1 MKLGTENKKKVAAA
15 IILLLIAGGLFLYTT
30 SSPAPGQNAGNK
42 APAAASGTAR
52 AANRSGS
59 QRDPRTRFVAYRLQ
73 PTLDPELRL
82 DLLKDS
88 EDVKYVG
95 AGRNI
100 FREHLE
106 DIPKP
111 VAPGL
116 KGAAAA
122 GATPQTGAP
131 WKPPTAPAPPKIDLK
146 FYGWASQ
153 PGAPRAIFLAQGDA
167 VFVAR
172 EGDIIA
178 RRYKVVKITPN
189 AVEIQDVLSNNTQ
202 SIPLQ
207 G

>member
-15 IILLLIAGGLFLYTT
+15 IILLVIAGGLFLYTMR
-30 SSPAPGQNAGNK
+30 SPAPSLTAAIKAPVAAVGAAK
-42 APAAASGTAR
+42 APAR
-52 AANRSGS
+52 AGS
-59 QRDPRTRFVAYRLQ
+59 RDPRSRFVAYRLQ

-88 EDVKYVG
+88 ETVKYQG
-95 AGRNI
+95 TGRNI
-100 FREHLE
+100 FHEHLE
-106 DIPKP
+106 DVPKP
-111 VAPGL
+111 VASGL
-116 KGAAAA
+116 KGALA
-122 GATPQTGAP
+122 GKPPAGAP
-131 WKPPTAPAPPKIDLK
+131 WSPPTSPAPPQINLK

-167 VFVAR
+167 VYVAR

-178 RRYKVVKITPN
+178 RRYKVLKITPN

>member
-15 IILLLIAGGLFLYTT
+15 VILLVAAGGLSFYTM
-30 SSPAPGQNAGNK
+30 SSSAPSPTANNK
-42 APAAASGTAR
+42 APSATTAAPKAAAR
-52 AANRSGS
+52 AAA
-59 QRDPRTRFVAYRLQ
+59 RDPRTRFIAYRLQ
-73 PTLDPELRL
+73 PTLDPVLRL

-88 EDVKYVG
+88 EDVKYQG
-95 AGRNI
+95 TGRNI

-116 KGAAAA
+116 KG
-122 GATPQTGAP
+122 GVATANQPNGVP
-131 WKPPTAPAPPKIDLK
+131 WKPPASPAPPQINLK

-153 PGAPRAIFLAQGDA
+153 PGAARAIFLAQGDA
-167 VFVAR
+167 VFIAR

-178 RRYKVVKITPN
+178 RRYKVVKITPTT
-189 AVEIQDVLSNNTQ
+189 VEILDVLSNNTQ
-202 SIPLQ
+202 NISLQ